1 MSNSNI
7 STNQASLLDNSTLE
21 AIFSLA
27 VAEDLPDMLHRALE
41 ALVKLF
47 HASGGSLF
55 FFNRSAQRITV
66 GNLPQTLNA
75 RITQLED
82 AVSTR
87 LQTGTWRILEV
98 DAPPISLYKFP
109 EENLRL
115 INTPL
120 LKQTEVLGSLSLA
133 LPIETP
139 FTAEAQATLN
149 QFSLGIGQL
158 AASIADTAHAQKR
171 YRELDLIYQV
181 GQALANTLDIAE
193 LLDAVMQL
201 SANMLNAAAASI
213 MLIDEARREL
223 VFEVSH
229 NPKAVMLN
237 RFRIAMDEGIA
248 GWVATNG
255 RPTIVNN
262 VHADPRFSRNV
273 DVRTGFL
280 TMSIAAVPLRLKGK
294 VIGVLEVLNKYSEDG
309 FDDDDLRLMTSIAAQ
324 TAIALENARLYQSVR
339 QEREKII
346 NAQEETRKE
355 LSRILHDGVMQ
366 QISAISMNLEYA
378 QKLLKRDLAA
388 ADKELSSIQKLA
400 HKTAKDARLVLFEL
414 RPVILETQGLVPAL
428 ERYITQL
435 QENEDLHIKTILS
448 PPPARLDKNV
458 AGTIFSIIQ
467 EAINNIKRHARASQM
482 QLSVSTVAQT
492 LMVQIQDNGV
502 GFNVEKTQKNYAN
515 RGSFGLLNMIER
527 AELINSALAIDSET
541 EGSNHGTTITLT
553 VPLEENSKLLN
564 HSLLS
569 A

>member
-1 MSNSNI
+1 MSNSTI
-7 STNQASLLDNSTLE
+7 STNQASLPDNSTLE

-27 VAEDLPDMLHRALE
+27 VAEDLSGMLHRALKM
-41 ALVKLF
+41 LVKVF
-47 HASGGSLF
+47 RAKGGSLF
-55 FFNRSAQRITV
+55 FFNRSTQRVAI
-66 GNLPQTLNA
+66 GNLPQTVSA

-82 AVSTR
+82 AVFTR

-98 DAPPISLYKFP
+98 DALPVSLQDFA

-120 LKQTEVLGSLSLA
+120 LKQTKVLGSLSLA
-133 LPIETP
+133 LPIDP
-139 FTAEAQATLN
+139 PLTAEAQATLN

-181 GQALANTLDIAE
+181 GQALANTLDISE
-193 LLDAVMQL
+193 LLETVMRL
-201 SANMLNAAAASI
+201 SANMLNAAASSI

-229 NPKAVMLN
+229 SPKAALLN
-237 RFRIAMDEGIA
+237 RFRITMDEGIA
-248 GWVATNG
+248 GWVATHG
-255 RPTIVNN
+255 RPALVNN

-294 VIGVLEVLNKYSEDG
+294 VIGVLEVLNKYSEGG
-309 FDDDDLRLMTSIAAQ
+309 FEDDDLRLMTSIAAQ

-346 NAQEETRKE
+346 NAQEEVRKE
-355 LSRILHDGVMQ
+355 LSRILHDGVVQ

-378 QKLLKRDLAA
+378 QKLLNRDLTA

-414 RPVILETQGLVPAL
+414 RPVILETQGLIPAL
-428 ERYITQL
+428 ERYIAQL
-435 QENEDLHIKTILS
+435 QENEDFHIKATLN

-467 EAINNIKRHARASQM
+467 EAINNIKRHARASQI
-482 QLSVSTVAQT
+482 QLNVFATEQMLV
-492 LMVQIQDNGV
+492 VQIKDNGT
-502 GFNVEKTQKNYAN
+502 GFNVEETQKNYAN
-515 RGSFGLLNMIER
+515 HGSFGLLNMMER
-527 AELINSALAIDSET
+527 TELINGALTIDSKT
-541 EGSNHGTTITLT
+541 EGLDHGTAVTLT
-553 VPLEENSKLLN
+553 VPLDRNDK
-564 HSLLS
+564 
-569 A
+569 

>member
-1 MSNSNI
+1 MSNSTI
-7 STNQASLLDNSTLE
+7 STNQALLLDNSTLE
-21 AIFSLA
+21 AIFSLV
-27 VAEDLPDMLHRALE
+27 VAEDLSGMLHRALE
-41 ALVKLF
+41 TLVKVF
-47 HASGGSLF
+47 HAKGGSLF
-55 FFNRSAQRITV
+55 FFNSSTQRVSI
-66 GNLPQTLNA
+66 GNLPQALSV

-98 DAPPISLYKFP
+98 DDLPISLQDFT

-115 INTPL
+115 VNTPL
-120 LKQTEVLGSLSLA
+120 LKQTKVLGSLSLA

-139 FTAEAQATLN
+139 LTAEAQATLN

-158 AASIADTAHAQKR
+158 AASIADTAYAKKR

-181 GQALANTLDIAE
+181 GQALANTLDISE
-193 LLDAVMQL
+193 LLETVMRL
-201 SANMLNAAAASI
+201 SANMLNAAASSI

-229 NPKAVMLN
+229 SPKAALLN
-237 RFRIAMDEGIA
+237 RFRITMDEGIA
-248 GWVATNG
+248 GWVATHG
-255 RPTIVNN
+255 RPAIVNN
-262 VHADPRFSRNV
+262 VHTDPRFSRNV

-309 FDDDDLRLMTSIAAQ
+309 FEDDDLRLMTSIAAQ

-339 QEREKII
+339 HEREKII
-346 NAQEETRKE
+346 NAQEEVRKE
-355 LSRILHDGVMQ
+355 LSRILHDGVVQ

-378 QKLLKRDLAA
+378 QKLLSRDPAA
-388 ADKELSSIQKLA
+388 ADKELSSIQELA

-414 RPVILETQGLVPAL
+414 RPVILETQGLIPAL
-428 ERYITQL
+428 ERYIAQL
-435 QENEDLHIKTILS
+435 QENEDLHIKATLS

-467 EAINNIKRHARASQM
+467 EAINNIKRHARASRI
-482 QLSVSTVAQT
+482 QLSVSTAAQT
-492 LMVQIQDNGV
+492 LMIQIKDNGV

-515 RGSFGLLNMIER
+515 LGSFGLLNMIER
-527 AELINSALAIDSET
+527 AELINSTLTINSKT
-541 EGSNHGTTITLT
+541 EGLDHGTTVTLA
-553 VPLEENSKLLN
+553 VPLGENNKSLN